1 MAHIFREKFE
11 IPIPSNAYIN
21 HSDGRVFIFLREGKS
36 LEQSRRKVIG
46 RAASNSTMYPNA
58 TFRYMFPSLWEEY
71 YGVKERLPE
80 RSPHVGLYALCLG
93 VGHKTN
99 VYPLLHKSHGPLYA
113 NAIMDFV
120 MHSMITK
127 TDVAQT
133 FPETMRKE
141 ITFSS
146 TVPSDE
152 FLSDMFTSKMKTDM
166 NEAFIASWME
176 QCKSDGTAEAWISI
190 DGSNIDCA
198 SEGCDLAEWGHAK
211 SRNNLKVVSY
221 MYAVNAQ
228 TGMPITYMTYN
239 GSKVDSKAF
248 MRMSAYLKSYG
259 IKAKGV
265 ILDRG
270 FCTPDVFNELKEN
283 NIPYVI
289 MLKSDT
295 YAHTEM
301 CKKSSGEVYWNLSH
315 LIDKESLFGIS
326 SDTRQKV
333 FKSMDM
339 ESYISLFFDGINGTE
354 RKTTLIRKVMN
365 EANRLSEKISEGE
378 DVSVNDQLAKYI
390 SIDYENG
397 QPALKFN
404 YENWQNAVDIK
415 GFYSL
420 ATSEHMDASESSHL
434 YNLRDKSETQ
444 YMFQK
449 SQLGFDVMRVQSQ
462 AALES
467 KFFVCFVASIVRNMI
482 VRSCQKEGLD
492 SNTNRVITDIDRIN
506 LMLTESGTYLVIH
519 DESTKQKKLL
529 ASVGILPADLDTLA
543 EEVNMRKNPIA
554 SLFRQI
560 PQHNE
565 NQSGK
570 PGRGRKKKEKPEA
583 DAPEKIKRP
592 VGRPKGSGKKKD
604 EDAHEPTEKKKAGRP
619 KGSLNKK
626 TIEAQKR
633 GKGRPKGSKNRKT
646 LEKEAAEAAARAAL
660 PKRGPGRPK
669 GSKNKPS
676 KK

>member
-1 MAHIFREKFE
+1 MAHIFREKCE
-11 IPIPSNAYIN
+11 IPIPGNAYIN

-46 RAASNSTMYPNA
+46 RAASNTTMYPNA
-58 TFRYMFPSLWEEY
+58 TFRFMFPSLWEEY
-71 YGVKERLPE
+71 YGVKEKLPE
-80 RSPHVGLYALCLG
+80 RFPHIGLYALCLG

-133 FPETMRKE
+133 FEETMRKK
-141 ITFSS
+141 ITFST
-146 TVPSDE
+146 TVPNDE
-152 FLSDMFTSKMKTDM
+152 FLSDMFTSKIKTEM
-166 NEAFIASWME
+166 NESFLSSWME
-176 QCKSDGTAEAWISI
+176 QCKSDGTTEAWISI

-198 SEGCDLAEWGHAK
+198 SKGCNLAEWGHAK

-270 FCTPDVFNELKEN
+270 FCTPDVFNELKDN

-301 CKKSSGEVYWNLSH
+301 YKKSSDEIYWNLNH
-315 LIDKESLFGIS
+315 LISKESLFGIS
-326 SDTRQKV
+326 FNEQHKV
-333 FKSMDM
+333 FERLDI

-365 EANRLSEKISEGE
+365 EANRLSEKISNGE
-378 DVSVNDQLAKYI
+378 ELSVSDQFTKYI
-390 SIDYENG
+390 SIVYEDG
-397 QPALKFN
+397 KASLKFN
-404 YENWQNAVDIK
+404 YDNWQSAINGK

-420 ATSEHMDASESSHL
+420 AASEYMDARESSQL
-434 YNLRDKSETQ
+434 YDLRDKSETQ

-462 AALES
+462 EALES

-482 VRSCQKEGLD
+482 VRLCHEEGLD
-492 SNTNRVITDIDRIN
+492 SNTNRIITDIDRII
-506 LMLTESGTYLVIH
+506 LMLTESGTYLAIH

-529 ASVGILPADLDTLA
+529 ASVGILPEDLDALA
-543 EEVNMRKNPIA
+543 EEVNMRGDPIT
-554 SLFRQI
+554 SLFRQK
-560 PQHNE
+560 PQHDVNPG
-565 NQSGK
+565 GK
-570 PGRGRKKKEKPEA
+570 PRRGRKKKVNPDAGETEKV
-583 DAPEKIKRP
+583 KRP
-592 VGRPKGSGKKKD
+592 VGRPKGSGKKKEETQKPID
-604 EDAHEPTEKKKAGRP
+604 KKKAGRP
-619 KGSLNKK
+619 KGSKNKK
-626 TIEAQKR
+626 TIESQKR
-633 GKGRPKGSKNRKT
+633 GKGRPKGGKNRKT
-646 LEKEAAEAAARAAL
+646 IEKEATEAALRASL

-669 GSKNKPS
+669 GSKNKP
-676 KK
+676 KKK